1 MCDVELRLRIYKKEF
16 HFRMEKMSVKFAVCE
31 IFNFLQI
38 LIHSNKFGHGMN
50 ERNIRSI

>member
-1 MCDVELRLRIYKKEF
+1 MSNSALEYIKKSF
-16 HFRMEKMSVKFAVCE
+16 TSVWKKMSVKFAVCE